1 VVIKK
6 NPDLHPMNRKTFL
19 TTASLMGVSAVAA
32 PSTLVQ
38 KSKLLHQVYFWLKN
52 PESKADRE
60 KLIAGIRSL
69 RAIETVRELHIGVPA
84 STEEREVVD
93 NSFSVSELIFFDD
106 VEGQNIYQDHPI
118 HQKFVAECSPLWTK
132 VVVYDSS
139 AV

>member
-1 VVIKK
+1 
-6 NPDLHPMNRKTFL
+6 MNRKTFL
-19 TTASLMGVSAVAA
+19 TTASLLGVSAVAA

-84 STEEREVVD
+84 STEKREVVD

-118 HQKFVAECSPLWTK
+118 HQKFVAECSSLWTK

>member
-1 VVIKK
+1 
-6 NPDLHPMNRKTFL
+6 MNRKTFI

-32 PSTLVQ
+32 PTTLLQ

-84 STEEREVVD
+84 STEKREVVD
-93 NSFSVSELIFFDD
+93 NSFSVSELMFFDD
-106 VEGQNIYQDHPI
+106 VEGQNIYQEHPI
-118 HQKFVAECSPLWTK
+118 HKKFVEECSSLWAK
-132 VVVYDSS
+132 VVVYDST
-139 AV
+139 VV

>member
-1 VVIKK
+1 
-6 NPDLHPMNRKTFL
+6 MNRKTFL
-19 TTASLMGVSAVAA
+19 ATASLLGVSAVAA

-52 PESKADRE
+52 PESKADRD

-84 STEEREVVD
+84 STEMREVVD
-93 NSFSVSELIFFDD
+93 NSFSVSELMFFDD
-106 VEGQNIYQDHPI
+106 VEGQNTYQEHPI
-118 HQKFVAECSPLWTK
+118 HKKFVAECSSLWIK

>member
-1 VVIKK
+1 
-6 NPDLHPMNRKTFL
+6 MNRKTFIA
-19 TTASLMGVSAVAA
+19 TASLLSVSAVAA
-32 PSTLVQ
+32 PATLMQ

-52 PESKADRE
+52 PQSKADRD

-84 STEEREVVD
+84 STEKREVVD

-106 VEGQNIYQDHPI
+106 VEGQNTYQEHPI
-118 HQKFVAECSPLWTK
+118 HKKFVEECSSLWVK

-139 AV
+139 IL